1 MTLEGIF
8 SENADRRLLIGLAT
22 IPVVDCLCNQV
33 NNALRIELGPVSLLQ
48 LMRGVLVVVFLLII
62 ARALARN
69 WSNVTRIPIP
79 AAAAVAILGMA
90 ASKELIGTGA
100 LSMNSLAAY
109 GQMLYWV
116 LLWTTVAILCR
127 RMDQRDIILRG
138 LVRGA
143 CLTAISVIAGLFFG
157 AINYYK
163 DESVTSSAGWF
174 DTAKMITGPLVVGGV
189 LILYLARD
197 KRSWISCFGACLC
210 FSACI
215 ITYARAGSV
224 ALLLVLMWLVVWRV
238 LVARDDEGK
247 WLDRFLIVVVGACIA
262 VSTTVDTSK
271 LLARWS
277 DKGGSGRA
285 TFWAVAVDAYVTE
298 PLPAQALGIG
308 YRSMSEML
316 LRNYGDDIKHTHN
329 DMLDALLVGGFVGA
343 LWLTGLIGSLAR
355 RALLSNISTAEAA
368 AGVAIV
374 LTYICHAL
382 LTGQIWGTD
391 AMTYYTLSL
400 TCLLRVSDYPRVNK
414 REPRVY
420 SSNRRALAS

>member
-1 MTLEGIF
+1 MTPEGTF
-8 SENADRRLLIGLAT
+8 SENVDRRLLIGLAT

-33 NNALRIELGPVSLLQ
+33 NNALKIELGPVSLLQ
-48 LMRGVLVVVFLLII
+48 LMRGVLVLVFLLII
-62 ARALARN
+62 AQALSRN
-69 WSNVTRIPIP
+69 WSNVTRIPMP

-100 LSMNSLAAY
+100 LSMSSLAAY

-116 LLWTTVAILCR
+116 LLWTTVSILCR
-127 RMDQRDIILRG
+127 RTDQRDLILRG
-138 LVRGA
+138 LARGA
-143 CLTAISVIAGLFFG
+143 CLTAISVIAGLLFG

-197 KRSWISCFGACLC
+197 KRSWIPCFSACLC
-210 FSACI
+210 FSACVV
-215 ITYARAGSV
+215 TYARAGSV
-224 ALLLVLMWLVVWRV
+224 ALLLVLIWLAVWRV
-238 LVARDDEGK
+238 LVARDQEGK
-247 WLDRFLIVVVGACIA
+247 WLDRFLIVVVGACI
-262 VSTTVDTSK
+262 VVPITVDTSK

-298 PLPAQALGIG
+298 PVPAQALGIG

-329 DMLDALLVGGFVGA
+329 DMLDALLVSGLVGA
-343 LWLTGLIGSLAR
+343 LWLTGLIASFAHR
-355 RALLSNISTAEAA
+355 VLLSNISTVEGA
-368 AGVAIV
+368 AGIAIV
-374 LTYICHAL
+374 LTYICHSL

-400 TCLLRVSDYPRVNK
+400 TCLPRVSGYPRVN
-414 REPRVY
+414 RERRRVY
-420 SSNRRALAS
+420 SSDRRVLVS